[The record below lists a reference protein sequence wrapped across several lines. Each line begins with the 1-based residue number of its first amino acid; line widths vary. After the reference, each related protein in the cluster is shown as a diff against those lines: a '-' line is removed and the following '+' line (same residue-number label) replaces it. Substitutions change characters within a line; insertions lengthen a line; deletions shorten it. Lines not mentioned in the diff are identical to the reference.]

1 MHGRPEPKHLLDTL
15 ADQNIGNGFILQPQA
30 GGATVVPQSSANSSS
45 YERIL
50 MLTGPSSTGQTTSI
64 VLTASRLSGPNNPY
78 PGFPGPITG
87 IIEFGNGGQFT
98 KVEVD
103 IPIGPFVGD
112 FQSATL
118 ATEPQD
124 GGVIVTVPTGVLR
137 VYARYD
143 NQLIQAP
150 VSLPSS
156 PSSTKS
162 LAQLNGVS
170 FVGPGGPAIGPGN
183 IIIPPE
189 PVQVKAMAA
198 FFSRH
203 TSKVY
208 RTNYLYVGDVL
219 GTVTIPLVVPPYP
232 PLYPT
237 VSPYFFCIPPF
248 ARSLKVLRYN
258 LTTAPTSF
266 PSLTVKLWDNM
277 AHQLETIP
285 VTTSP
290 APIIPIEGTE
300 TIVSVETQN
309 PGDRISFLA
318 LCYEIG
324 I

>member
-1 MHGRPEPKHLLDTL
+1 MHGRPEPKHLLDTQ

-112 FQSATL
+112 FQTATP

-143 NQLIQAP
+143 NQLIQPVITALTPGAP
-150 VSLPSS
+150 TL
-156 PSSTKS
+156 S
-162 LAQLNGVS
+162 LAQAYNAAHPHSPPIL
-170 FVGPGGPAIGPGN
+170 FLGPGGPIVVPSSKTV
-183 IIIPPE
+183 PPE

-208 RTNYLYVGDVL
+208 RTQYCFVSNVL
-219 GTVTIPLVVPPYP
+219 HLPQPIPMG
-232 PLYPT
+232 
-237 VSPYFFCIPPF
+237 SPYFCVPPF
-248 ARSLKVLRYN
+248 ARSIKVLRYPY
-258 LTTAPTSF
+258 TV
-266 PSLTVKLWDNM
+266 SLEIILLDNM
-277 AHQLETIP
+277 GHFLEGPITIGPNLSPTIP
-285 VTTSP
+285 LV
-290 APIIPIEGTE
+290 GTE
-300 TIVSVETQN
+300 TIVKLQN
-309 PGDRISFLA
+309 GSAPINLLA

>member
-1 MHGRPEPKHLLDTL
+1 MHGRPEPKHLLDTQ

-112 FQSATL
+112 FQTATP

-143 NQLIQAP
+143 NQLIQP
-150 VSLPSS
+150 VITALNPH
-156 PSSTKS
+156 PGPPQS
-162 LAQLNGVS
+162 LAQLYNKLHPLSPVL
-170 FVGPGGPAIGPGN
+170 FLGPGGPIQTSQSTV
-183 IIIPPE
+183 PPE

-208 RTNYLYVGDVL
+208 RTQYCFVSLMNSGQA
-219 GTVTIPLVVPPYP
+219 VP
-232 PLYPT
+232 
-237 VSPYFFCIPPF
+237 VSGQYFCVPPF
-248 ARSLKVLRYN
+248 ARSVKVLRAPFTTP
-258 LTTAPTSF
+258 LTITLLDNQGHFLEGPITIG
-266 PSLTVKLWDNM
+266 PSSSP
-277 AHQLETIP
+277 TIP
-285 VTTSP
+285 LV
-290 APIIPIEGTE
+290 GTE
-300 TIVSVETQN
+300 TIVSLNGATGPVNITL
-309 PGDRISFLA
+309 LA